1 MLIARAQ
8 AILQTNRKEE
18 NHLENGNRTQEQD
31 SVQEIQQEQNLLRL
45 ETGYGQHASHTLNS
59 KFIAR
64 AHAVEVNR
72 LLQEFEEFKAK
83 SGFNLMSLKMQVE
96 AELEACEELAGERAR
111 R

>member
-1 MLIARAQ
+1 M
-8 AILQTNRKEE
+8 
-18 NHLENGNRTQEQD
+18 
-31 SVQEIQQEQNLLRL
+31 
-45 ETGYGQHASHTLNS
+45 TGYGQHASHTLNS